1 VLSEKLMQWIVLVSL
16 SGGSGGLGGPLQGV
30 LGGLG
35 MPGWGGCCIHQG
47 GKASR
52 RGQRLLHGPLQSQE
66 EILCHEHELGN
77 RKLSSGL
84 RCRPGRQ
91 AQQAPRPPRP
101 LDPWVGL
108 AGALLSPVG
117 AMLDASP
124 PPEEKSFQLSA
135 LLPPQFQPLLEI
147 LSRETQTPQPR
158 SLEWRR
164 DFQWMS
170 RMMRGCFLGPL
181 GLPKRARRLGR
192 GVGDRQELPVGWSL
206 AWSRSLSSSRCFHSS
221 ERCSLSR
228 GCFSLSR

>member
-1 VLSEKLMQWIVLVSL
+1 LVLSEKLMQWIVLVSL

-101 LDPWVGL
+101 LDPWVGR

-124 PPEEKSFQLSA
+124 AQQDQRHRRRNPSNCLRSCLLSFHLC
-135 LLPPQFQPLLEI
+135 
-147 LSRETQTPQPR
+147 SRFY
-158 SLEWRR
+158 LAK
-164 DFQWMS
+164 
-170 RMMRGCFLGPL
+170 LKHLNL
-181 GLPKRARRLGR
+181 GLWNG
-192 GVGDRQELPVGWSL
+192 GEI
-206 AWSRSLSSSRCFHSS
+206 SS
-221 ERCSLSR
+221 
-228 GCFSLSR
+228 G